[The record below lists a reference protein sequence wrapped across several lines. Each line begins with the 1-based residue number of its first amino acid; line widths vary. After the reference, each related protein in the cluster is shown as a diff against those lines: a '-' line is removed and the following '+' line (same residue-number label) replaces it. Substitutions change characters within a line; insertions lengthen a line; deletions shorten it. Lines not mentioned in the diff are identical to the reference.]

1 MKNICRFLALAL
13 VSVVM
18 TQGIVAQEK
27 SAQEKSAQEKSAQE
41 KSVRE
46 KQLIEERKALE
57 EAMKK
62 REELYEKRI
71 EGQSLLLDS
80 LRIYYDLKAENI
92 RDAVDAARIAYDV
105 QGNYAVVGEGLVF
118 LGSVR
123 SPGNSSSVQ
132 YSKRFDKSSMKSD
145 FSFEIEEDAG
155 RASISV
161 SGHCNEGEVSVSIT
175 SPDGKLYTE
184 VKIDDMGSVDW
195 NKSFNLGG
203 ENDDKTG
210 TWKFNVQAREAT
222 GSIRIALRSNGG

>member
-13 VSVVM
+13 LSVLM

-27 SAQEKSAQEKSAQE
+27 SAQEKSAQEKAARERST
-41 KSVRE
+41 RE
-46 KQLIEERKALE
+46 KQMIEERKALE

-62 REELYEKRI
+62 REELLEKRV
-71 EGQSLLLDS
+71 EGHSLMLDS
-80 LRIYYDLKAENI
+80 LRIYYDLKADNI
-92 RDAVDAARIAYDV
+92 REAVDAARIAYDV
-105 QGNYAVVGEGLVF
+105 QGNYAVVGDGPLF

-161 SGHCNEGEVSVSIT
+161 SGQCNEGEVSVRIT

-222 GSIRIALRSNGG
+222 GSIRIALRSSGG